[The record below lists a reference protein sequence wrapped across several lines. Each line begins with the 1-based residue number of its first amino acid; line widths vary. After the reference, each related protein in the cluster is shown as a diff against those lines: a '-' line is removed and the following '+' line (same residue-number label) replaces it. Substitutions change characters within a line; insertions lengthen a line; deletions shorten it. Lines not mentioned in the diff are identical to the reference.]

1 MLFRLV
7 DMLPQDRNGILGCC
21 NPVPILVR
29 KNIDRI
35 FDIISEA
42 RRQPVQM
49 VNKVSDLIASYLDRD
64 PRILLKAG

>member
-7 DMLPQDRNGILGCC
+7 DMLPQDKIGILGCC

-29 KNIDRI
+29 KNINRI

-42 RRQPVQM
+42 RKQPVQM
-49 VNKVSDLIASYLDRD
+49 VNNVSDIIASYLDRD
-64 PRILLKAG
+64 PRTMIRTQ